1 MIMSIMAFNQMLP
14 EDAQQTLVK
23 NVMNKKQ
30 KSTGRSWWPFSR
42 GTKDPVNV
50 VGFLY
55 NVLFLVCVLGLFS
68 LTFGIH
74 YTASSLL
81 NN

>member
-55 NVLFLVCVLGLFS
+55 NVFFSCVCFRVIFS
-68 LTFGIH
+68 QAL
-74 YTASSLL
+74 
-81 NN
+81 